1 MATAGQQKAG
11 DIKVAIETIIGGLE
25 KEAERRVSRRSSIE
39 DRWIEDTR
47 QYHGE
52 YDESTLSDLSSQN
65 KSQLFINQTR
75 PKTNA
80 CSARLFDMLF
90 PTDDKN
96 WDVQPTPVPE
106 LSNLATQATSVAEQG
121 KELADRAIARGDMA
135 TARWIVEESNA
146 QLDAGVNAQSL
157 IDEAKRRCDAMREEM
172 EDQLRECRYAEEM
185 RLVLEDACKLG
196 TGIAEGPV
204 VNDRVRRNWTKS
216 QLNNGAEVYELKGT
230 EDARP
235 AFRRINPWDFFPDM
249 DAMSPEESEGF
260 FIRHLETKKG
270 LRKLAREPGFDK
282 DAIRELLRE
291 SPRSKVP
298 TYISELREI
307 SGNDQD
313 SNLER
318 YTVWKY
324 TGPIT
329 AEDLEALV
337 EFTGQEKI
345 EGETDPLKELPVTIW
360 FSQGKLLKFGIYHMD
375 SGDPIYSVF
384 PFEKDDSSMFGK
396 GVPCLMRDSQ
406 KALNA
411 AWRMMMD
418 NSGLSSGPQV
428 EIDPTVIEPVDGE
441 WGLAPRKLWKRLA
454 TALPGK
460 KGMETYE
467 IESHQQELAN
477 IITLAKQFI
486 DDESSMSVLAQG
498 EQGSHTT
505 QTAGGMS
512 ILMNAVNVV
521 FRRIVKNFDDCMT
534 VPNLRR
540 LYDWNMQFSTK
551 EDIKG
556 DFEVDARGSSVLLVR
571 EIQSQNLMA
580 LTTNWSGHPVLG
592 LLLKAAPAARKTVQ
606 SLMIAANEIIKTDDE
621 LKAEEEAR
629 ANQEQPEDPAVTMKR
644 MELEDRERDRQHKE
658 RMAAMQRDTEMV
670 RLSAQTNVTL
680 DKIRAQLQDSREER
694 ASSERKFAAEVAVEK
709 QNKEEAL
716 ARGDEPQGSGGF
728 VSQ

>member
-1 MATAGQQKAG
+1 MATAGQKKAG

-52 YDESTLSDLSSQN
+52 YDEDTEGGLEPNQSR
-65 KSQLFINQTR
+65 LFINQTR

-80 CSARLFDMLF
+80 CAARLFDMLF

-96 WDVQPTPVPE
+96 WGIQPTPVPQ
-106 LSNLATQATSVAEQG
+106 LSNLITQSTGVVEQG
-121 KELADRAIARGDMA
+121 KEAADAAIARGDMQSA
-135 TARWIVEESNA
+135 QRIVAETNA
-146 QLDAGVNAQSL
+146 QVDASEKAQAL
-157 IDEAKRRCDAMREEM
+157 IEEAKRRCDAMQDEM

-196 TGIAEGPV
+196 SGIAEGPV
-204 VNDRVRRNWTKS
+204 VNDRVRRNWTKN
-216 QLNNGAEVYELKGT
+216 QVGNATVYELKGT
-230 EDARP
+230 EDSRP

-270 LRKLAREPGFDK
+270 LRKLSREPGFDK

-298 TYISELREI
+298 SYIGELREI
-307 SGNDQD
+307 TGNDQD

-329 AEDLEALV
+329 AEDLETLI

-345 EGETDPLKELPVTIW
+345 EGETDPLKELPVCIW
-360 FSQGKLLKFGIYHMD
+360 FSQGKLLKFGIFHLD

-384 PFEKDDSSMFGK
+384 PFEKDDSSMFGL
-396 GVPCLMRDSQ
+396 GVPSLMRDSQ
-406 KALNA
+406 SALNA

-418 NSGLSSGPQV
+418 NSGLSTGPQI
-428 EIDPTVIEPVDGE
+428 EIDPTIIEPVDGE
-441 WGLAPRKLWKRLA
+441 WGLAPRKLWKRLPGA
-454 TALPGK
+454 IPGK
-460 KGMETYE
+460 KGMDTYD
-467 IESHQQELAN
+467 IKSNQTELAN

-486 DDESSMSVLAQG
+486 DDETNVSVLAQG
-498 EQGSHTT
+498 EQGAHTT

-580 LTTNWSGHPVLG
+580 LTTNWSAHPVLSR
-592 LLLKAAPAARKTVQ
+592 LLKVAPAARKTVQ
-606 SLMIAANEIIKTDDE
+606 SFMIAANEIIKTDDE
-621 LKAEEEAR
+621 LRKEEELA
-629 ANQEQPEDPAVTMKR
+629 AQNPPPEDPAVTMKR
-644 MELEDRERDRQHKE
+644 MELEDKQLERQHQKE
-658 RMAAMQRDTEMV
+658 LAAIQRDTEMV